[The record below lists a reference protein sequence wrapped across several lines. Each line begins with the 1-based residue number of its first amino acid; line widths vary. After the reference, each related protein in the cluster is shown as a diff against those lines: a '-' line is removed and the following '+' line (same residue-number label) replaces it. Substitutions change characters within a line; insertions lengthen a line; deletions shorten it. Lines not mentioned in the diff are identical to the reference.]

1 MKQNMRNSKKIYML
15 MIAAL
20 MLTMPLHSQVFQ
32 TQDDLNTEVK
42 GQWEDKGLVVPIEE
56 EEEEND
62 AKYVPVGSSL
72 AMLAALGGAYL
83 LGKRKKQ
90 Q

>member
-1 MKQNMRNSKKIYML
+1 MRNSKKIYML

-56 EEEEND
+56 EEED
-62 AKYVPVGSSL
+62 DSKYVPVGSSL

>member
-56 EEEEND
+56 EEED
-62 AKYVPVGSSL
+62 DSKYVPVGSSL

>member
-1 MKQNMRNSKKIYML
+1 MKQNIRNSKKIYML

-20 MLTMPLHSQVFQ
+20 LLSMPLHSQVFQ
-32 TQDDLNTEVK
+32 TQDDLNSEVK
-42 GQWEDKGLVVPIEE
+42 GQWEDMGLVVPIEE
-56 EEEEND
+56 EEEDD

>member
-56 EEEEND
+56 EEEDD

>member
-20 MLTMPLHSQVFQ
+20 MFTMPLHSQVFQ

-56 EEEEND
+56 EEED
-62 AKYVPVGSSL
+62 DSKYVPVGSSL